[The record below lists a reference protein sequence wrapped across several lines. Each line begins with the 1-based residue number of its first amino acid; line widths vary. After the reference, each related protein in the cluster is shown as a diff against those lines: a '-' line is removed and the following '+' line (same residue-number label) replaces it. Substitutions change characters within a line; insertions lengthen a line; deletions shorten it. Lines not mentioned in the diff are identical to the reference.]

1 MRILFKW
8 RKYFELNVIKE
19 NTPAIFFKLF
29 HLTKTQKG
37 EKIIHK
43 KTMYQQVFILKVF
56 SEKD

>member
-1 MRILFKW
+1 M
-8 RKYFELNVIKE
+8 KE
-19 NTPAIFFKLF
+19 NTSAVFFKLF

-43 KTMYQQVFILKVF
+43 NKMYQQVFILKAF